1 MKLLVGL
8 GNPEPQHLNTRHN
21 AGWLFLDYLW
31 AEYQLP
37 EWQKKPKW
45 RLEMSKKDDLVLIK
59 PLTYMNDSG
68 VAVRSFLH
76 FHSPE
81 VLTKQGQPIS
91 DLVIF
96 HDDLDIEV
104 GKWKLQFGAGPKVH
118 NGVNSVRDHLH
129 TDQFWYGRLGVDG
142 RQGERSVPGKEYVL
156 QQFRPE
162 EKELLRQSFTELREQ
177 LNFLVFE
184 K

>member
-8 GNPEPQHLNTRHN
+8 GNPESQYLNTRHN
-21 AGWLFLDYLW
+21 AGWPFLDYLW
-31 AEYQLP
+31 SEYQFS

-45 RLEMSKKDDLVLIK
+45 HAEISKKDDLVLLK

-68 VAVRSFLH
+68 KAVRAFLH
-76 FHSPE
+76 FHSPD
-81 VLTKQGQPIS
+81 LLSKNASLS
-91 DLVIF
+91 DVFIF
-96 HDDLDIEV
+96 HDDLDIEI
-104 GKWKLQFGAGPKVH
+104 GKWKLQFGSGPKVH
-118 NGVNSVRDHLH
+118 NGITSVRDHLH
-129 TDQFWYGRLGVDG
+129 TDQFWYGRIGVDG
-142 RQGERSVPGKEYVL
+142 RQGDRSLPGIVYVL

-184 K
+184 Q